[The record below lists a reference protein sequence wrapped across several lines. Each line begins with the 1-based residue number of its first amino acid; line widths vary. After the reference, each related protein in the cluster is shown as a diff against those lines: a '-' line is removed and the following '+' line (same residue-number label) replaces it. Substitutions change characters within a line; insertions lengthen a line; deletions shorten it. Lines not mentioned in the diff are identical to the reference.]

1 MKPRSHIRNR
11 FVFIGDVALII
22 ISVLGSFALRLDVV
36 ELPFYF
42 PAAMLMCAVALAIKI
57 PVFYFFGLYRRLW
70 VYASTG
76 ELRLITAAVT
86 AASVLTSGVMALLIV
101 TGNVYPGMPRSALG
115 IDWLLSLVLIG
126 GSRFALRILAEQ
138 SAAPRAGGKGRR
150 VLIIGAGDA
159 GALVVRE
166 LQKTSQL
173 NLVPVGFLDDDPA
186 KQKHSI
192 HGVMVIGKV
201 NDLESAIDLHRIDEV
216 IIAIP
221 SAPGQLVRM
230 VNDVCRLRGIPSR
243 TMPGIY
249 ELIGGRVSVSRLRE
263 VDITDLLR
271 REPVRVNDEAVGAAL
286 EGKRVLV
293 TGAGGSI
300 GRELCRQIA
309 RREPSQLVLLG
320 HGENSIFEI
329 LLELQN
335 DYPDLPLSPVIADIR
350 NPERLDQIFRE
361 HKPQIVF
368 HAAAHKHVP
377 LMEINIVEAITNNVI
392 GTHNVVQAALDHRVE
407 RFVIISTDKAVRP
420 SSIYGATKRLAEM
433 IVLEASKQV
442 NRYASTQ
449 VDDANMQNATRNTQ
463 HATPNIAKY
472 PAGTQQAFTV
482 VRFGNVLGSRGSII
496 PLFKQQIANGGP
508 VTITHPDMYRFFMTI
523 PEAVYL
529 VLQAASMENGG
540 ETFVLNMGEPV
551 RILDLAEDLI
561 RLSGLEPHRDVEIE
575 YTGIRPGEKLTEELW
590 DEGTPL
596 APTLHPDIFRLESD
610 ASSLNLSLPQV
621 IDSLSRL
628 SRSNDTQAIIKLLGE
643 LIPNS
648 SIHHSSESK
657 VKSQTSLLT
666 FDL

>member
-1 MKPRSHIRNR
+1 MYRPPHIRNR
-11 FVFIGDVALII
+11 FVLIGDLALII
-22 ISVLGSFALRLDVV
+22 VSVLGSFALRLNVE

-42 PAAMLMCAVALAIKI
+42 PAVVLMSVVALIIKI
-57 PVFYFFGLYRRLW
+57 PVYFFFGLYRRLW
-70 VYASTG
+70 IYASTG

-86 AASVLTSGVMALLIV
+86 SASVLVSGVMLLLISAGRV
-101 TGNVYPGMPRSALG
+101 LPGMPRSALG

-138 SAAPRAGGKGRR
+138 SMSARSSGKSKR
-150 VLIIGAGDA
+150 VIIIGAGDA

-166 LQKTSQL
+166 LQKSAQL

-192 HGVMVIGKV
+192 YGVTVIGTV
-201 NDLESAIDLHRIDEV
+201 NDLSSAIDLHRVDEV

-221 SAPGQLVRM
+221 SAPGQLVRAI
-230 VNDVCRLRGIPSR
+230 NDVCRVKGIPSR

-249 ELIGGRVSVSRLRE
+249 ELIGGKVSVNRLRE

-309 RREPSQLVLLG
+309 RRNPSELVLLG

-329 LLELQN
+329 LLELNQ
-335 DYPDLPLSPVIADIR
+335 DYPTLSLSPVIADVR
-350 NPERLDQIFRE
+350 NAERLAQIFAQ
-361 HKPQIVF
+361 HQPQVVF

-377 LMEINIVEAITNNVI
+377 LMEVNIVEAVTNNVI
-392 GTHNVVQAALDHRVE
+392 GTRNVVQAALSQNVE
-407 RFVIISTDKAVRP
+407 RFVLISTDKAVRP

-433 IVLEASKQV
+433 IVLDAS
-442 NRYASTQ
+442 RSTP
-449 VDDANMQNATRNTQ
+449 
-463 HATPNIAKY
+463 HA
-472 PAGTQQAFTV
+472 FSV

-496 PLFKQQIANGGP
+496 PIFKNQIAGGGP

-561 RLSGLEPHRDVEIE
+561 RLSGLEPHRDIEIS
-575 YTGIRPGEKLTEELW
+575 YTGIRAGEKLTEELW

-596 APTLHPDIFRLESD
+596 AKTLHPDIFRLDAD
-610 ASSLNLSLPQV
+610 ASSSDLNLPQA
-621 IDSLSRL
+621 IERLSSLSRA
-628 SRSNDTQAIIKLLGE
+628 NDTDAIITLLDE

-648 SIHHSSESK
+648 SIREQSESK
-657 VKSQTSLLT
+657 VEGQKSLLT

>member
-1 MKPRSHIRNR
+1 VDARIRPRQHVRNR
-11 FVFIGDVALII
+11 FVLIGDIALVI
-22 ISVLGSFALRLDVV
+22 ISVLGSFALRLDVI

-42 PAAMLMCAVALAIKI
+42 PAAVLMCVVALIIKI
-57 PVFYFFGLYRRLW
+57 PTYYFFGLYRRLW
-70 VYASTG
+70 IYASTG

-86 AASVLTSGVMALLIV
+86 TASVLTSGVMLLLISMGMV
-101 TGNVYPGMPRSALG
+101 LPGMPRSALG
-115 IDWLLSLVLIG
+115 IDWLLSLILIG

-138 SAAPRAGGKGRR
+138 SATFRSNGKTKRAI
-150 VLIIGAGDA
+150 IIGAGDA

-166 LQKTSQL
+166 LQRSSQL

-192 HGVMVIGKV
+192 HGVTVIGRV
-201 NDLESAIDLHRIDEV
+201 NDLENAVDQQDIDEV

-230 VNDVCRLRGIPSR
+230 VNDVCRLKGIPSR

-249 ELIGGRVSVSRLRE
+249 ELIGGKVNVSRLRE

-271 REPVRVNDEAVGAAL
+271 REPIRVNDEAVGAAL

-309 RREPSQLVLLG
+309 RRNPSELVLLG

-329 LLELQN
+329 LLELEY
-335 DYPDLPLSPVIADIR
+335 DYPDLTLHPVIADIR
-350 NPERLDQIFRE
+350 NDERLAQIFNQ
-361 HKPQIVF
+361 HQPQIVF
-368 HAAAHKHVP
+368 HTAAHKHVP
-377 LMEINIVEAITNNVI
+377 LMEINVVEAITNNVI
-392 GTHNVVQAALDHRVE
+392 GTNNVVQAALSHDTE
-407 RFVIISTDKAVRP
+407 RFVLISTDKAVRP
-420 SSIYGATKRLAEM
+420 SSVYGATKRLAEM
-433 IVLEASKQV
+433 IVL
-442 NRYASTQ
+442 
-449 VDDANMQNATRNTQ
+449 DAADTTKR
-463 HATPNIAKY
+463 
-472 PAGTQQAFTV
+472 AFTV

-496 PLFKQQIANGGP
+496 PKFKNQIVNGGP

-529 VLQAASMENGG
+529 VLQAASMERGG

-561 RLSGLEPHRDVEIE
+561 RLSGLEPHRDIEIA

-596 APTLHPDIFRLESD
+596 VPTLHPDISRLDTD
-610 ASSLNLSLPQV
+610 ASPSTLNLLQA

-628 SRSNDTQAIIKLLGE
+628 SHSNDDKAIISLLDE

-648 SIHHSSESK
+648 TIHYTSESN
-657 VKSQTSLLT
+657 VKGQTSLLT